1 MKRLETDALWTAVD
15 EYIVESLVPDDEA
28 LNAALAASEKAGLP
42 PINVAPNQGKLLM
55 LLAHAIGAR
64 RVLEIGTLGGY
75 STIWLAR
82 GLAPDGRLITLE
94 ANEDYAEVARANIA
108 RAGLA
113 DRVELRIGRAQ
124 DTLPGLAEEAPFD
137 LIFIDA
143 DKPGT
148 PGYFQW
154 AVKLARRGSLII
166 VDNVVREGAVL
177 EAESGDAS
185 VQAMR
190 RFFELAATDPR
201 VSGTAVQTVGAK
213 GHDGLAI
220 LLVTSA
226 P

>member
-15 EYIVESLVPDDEA
+15 AYLVDSFVASDEA
-28 LNAALAASEKAGLP
+28 LDAALEASEAAGLP
-42 PINVAPNQGKLLM
+42 AINVAPNQGKLLM
-55 LLAHAIGAR
+55 LLARAIGAR
-64 RVLEIGTLGGY
+64 RILEIGTLGGY

-82 GLAPDGRLITLE
+82 GLDADGQLITLE
-94 ANEDYAEVARANIA
+94 ANPEYAEIARANIA
-108 RAGLA
+108 RAGLSGSVEV
-113 DRVELRIGRAQ
+113 RVGRAQ
-124 DTLPGLAEEAPFD
+124 DVLPGLAAEAPFD

-154 AVKLARRGSLII
+154 AVKLARRGSLVV

-177 EAESGDAS
+177 DADCEDAS

-190 RFFELAATDPR
+190 RFFELAATDLR
-201 VSGTAVQTVGAK
+201 VSGTAIQTVGAK
-213 GHDGLAI
+213 GHDGLAV

>member
-1 MKRLETDALWTAVD
+1 MKRLETDALWADVD
-15 EYIVESLVPDDEA
+15 AYIAEGLVPGDEA
-28 LNAALAASEKAGLP
+28 LEAALAASEVAGLP

-55 LLAHAIGAR
+55 LLAQAIGAQR
-64 RVLEIGTLGGY
+64 ILEIGTLGGY

-108 RAGLA
+108 RAGFA
-113 DRVELRIGRAQ
+113 KTVEVRIGRAQ
-124 DTLPGLAEEAPFD
+124 DMLPGLASEAPFD

-154 AVKLARRGSLII
+154 AVKLSRRGSLII

-177 EAESGDAS
+177 DADSGDAS

-201 VSGTAVQTVGAK
+201 VSGTAIQTVGAK